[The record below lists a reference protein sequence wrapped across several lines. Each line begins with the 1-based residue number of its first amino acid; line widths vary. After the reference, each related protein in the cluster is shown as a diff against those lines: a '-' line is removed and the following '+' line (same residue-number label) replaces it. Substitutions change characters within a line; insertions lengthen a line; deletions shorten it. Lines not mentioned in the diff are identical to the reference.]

1 MRKWNGGY
9 VIKWKLGG
17 NLIRIHLKKLEEV
30 VGGEGLQDSF
40 HHIEMHGVCI
50 NSKKIKEGN
59 LFVPI
64 IRVKN
69 GHDYVKEA
77 MDNGAV
83 ASLWKKS
90 YGIPPKGMPIIFVDD
105 TLAALQQLACYYRNE
120 SNVKVIGITGSNG
133 KTTVKDI
140 IGAILN
146 STYKVHKT
154 QGNLNS
160 QFGLPLT
167 ILEMKQGTEF
177 LILEMGMSET
187 GQIRNLSQIAQPDVA
202 IITMIGQSHLETLGS
217 REVIAKA
224 KLEVIDGLKDEGMFL
239 YNGDESLLSRNNNMP
254 GIECK
259 SFGEKGTNDFYPN
272 NVQLDEYGVHFK
284 LNDSKKVQYD
294 VPLHGKHNI
303 LNAIVGIAVG
313 QFYNVPTE
321 KIQEALQQINI
332 THMRF
337 QFLTA
342 KTGFTIINDAW
353 NASPSSMKAAIET
366 LEKLNAYEK
375 KIIVIGD
382 MLELGKEAETYHREI
397 GKMLNQENISYVF
410 TYGEMAEIVAEEA
423 MKTYATG
430 QVQSYNNKAKIAEE
444 VLKIITKKD
453 VVLLKGSRG
462 MALEEIVQNWI

>member
-1 MRKWNGGY
+1 MIQIQLN
-9 VIKWKLGG
+9 
-17 NLIRIHLKKLEEV
+17 KLEEV
-30 VGGEGLQDSF
+30 VNGEGLQESF
-40 HHIEMHGVCI
+40 HYIEMQGVCI
-50 NSKKIKEGN
+50 DSKKIKKGN

-64 IRVKN
+64 IRVKD

-77 MDNGAV
+77 MDKGAA

-90 YGIPPKGMPIIFVDD
+90 YGDPPKGIPIIFVDD
-105 TLAALQQLACYYRNE
+105 TLLALQKLARYYRKI

-140 IGAILN
+140 IGTIL
-146 STYKVHKT
+146 STTYRVYKTK
-154 QGNLNS
+154 GNLNS
-160 QFGLPLT
+160 QIGLPLT
-167 ILEMKQGTEF
+167 ILEMKQDTEF

-202 IITMIGQSHLETLGS
+202 IITMIGQSHLETIGS
-217 REVIAKA
+217 REEIAKA
-224 KLEVIDGLKDEGMFL
+224 KLEIIDGLKDKGLFL
-239 YNGDESLLSRNNNMP
+239 YNGDELLLSRNNN
-254 GIECK
+254 ILDIKCK
-259 SFGEKGTNDFYPN
+259 SFGEKDTNDSFPV
-272 NVQLDEYGVHFK
+272 NVQLDEHGVHFT
-284 LNDSKKVQYD
+284 LNNLTKVQYD

-313 QFYNVPTE
+313 QFYKVPTE
-321 KIQEALQQINI
+321 KIQKALQQINI

-366 LEKLNAYEK
+366 LQKLNAYEK
-375 KIIVIGD
+375 KIIVVGD
-382 MLELGKEAETYHREI
+382 MLELGKETETYHREI
-397 GKMLNQENISYVF
+397 GKMLNQESIQYVF
-410 TYGEMAEIVAEEA
+410 TYGGLAEIVAEEA

-430 QVQSYNNKAKIAEE
+430 QVQSYNNKTKIAEE

-462 MALEEIVQNWI
+462 MALEEIVQKWI

>member
-1 MRKWNGGY
+1 MEKGDY
-9 VIKWKLGG
+9 
-17 NLIRIHLKKLEEV
+17 LIQLHLKKLEEV
-30 VGGEGLQDSF
+30 VDGEGLQESF
-40 HHIEMHGVCI
+40 HHLEMQGVCI
-50 NSKKIKEGN
+50 DSKKIKEGN

-64 IRVKN
+64 IRVKD

-77 MDNGAV
+77 IDNGAV

-90 YGIPPKGMPIIFVDD
+90 YGTPPKGVPIIFVDD
-105 TLAALQQLACYYRNE
+105 TLFALQQLAQFYRNE
-120 SNVKVIGITGSNG
+120 LGVKVIGITGSNG

-140 IGAILN
+140 IGGILS
-146 STYKVHKT
+146 STYRVHKT
-154 QGNLNS
+154 KGNLNS
-160 QFGLPLT
+160 QIGLPLT
-167 ILEMKQGTEF
+167 ILEMKRDTEF
-177 LILEMGMSET
+177 LILEMGMSEK

-217 REVIAKA
+217 KEEISKA
-224 KLEVIDGLKDEGMFL
+224 KLEIIDGLKEEGLLL
-239 YNGDESLLSRNNNMP
+239 YNGDETLLSRKNNVLVL
-254 GIECK
+254 ECK
-259 SFGEKGTNDFYPN
+259 SFGEKDTNDLFPT

-284 LNDSKKVQYD
+284 LNDSKIQYD

-303 LNAIVGIAVG
+303 LNTIVGIAVG

-321 KIQEALQQINI
+321 KIQDALRQINI

>member
-1 MRKWNGGY
+1 MEKGDC
-9 VIKWKLGG
+9 
-17 NLIRIHLKKLEEV
+17 LIQLHLKKLEEV
-30 VGGEGLQDSF
+30 VDGEGLQESF
-40 HHIEMHGVCI
+40 HHLEMQGVCI
-50 NSKKIKEGN
+50 DSKKIKEGN

-64 IRVKN
+64 IRVKD

-77 MDNGAV
+77 IDNGAV

-90 YGIPPKGMPIIFVDD
+90 YGTPPKGVPIIFVDD
-105 TLAALQQLACYYRNE
+105 TLFALQQLAQFYRNE
-120 SNVKVIGITGSNG
+120 LGVKVIGITGSNG

-140 IGAILN
+140 IGGILS
-146 STYKVHKT
+146 STYRVHKT
-154 QGNLNS
+154 KGNLNS
-160 QFGLPLT
+160 QIGLPLT
-167 ILEMKQGTEF
+167 ILEMKRDTEF
-177 LILEMGMSET
+177 LILEMGMSEK

-202 IITMIGQSHLETLGS
+202 IITMIGQSHLETIGS
-217 REVIAKA
+217 KEEISKA
-224 KLEVIDGLKDEGMFL
+224 KLEIIDGLKEEGLLL
-239 YNGDESLLSRNNNMP
+239 YNGDETLLSRKNNVLVL
-254 GIECK
+254 ECK
-259 SFGEKGTNDFYPN
+259 SFGEKDTNDLFPT

-284 LNDSKKVQYD
+284 LNDSKIQYD
-294 VPLHGKHNI
+294 VLLHGKHNI
-303 LNAIVGIAVG
+303 LNTIVGIAVG

-321 KIQEALQQINI
+321 KIQDALRQINI

-375 KIIVIGD
+375 KFIVIGD

>member
-1 MRKWNGGY
+1 MIQIQLN
-9 VIKWKLGG
+9 
-17 NLIRIHLKKLEEV
+17 KLEEV
-30 VGGEGLQDSF
+30 VNGEGLQESF
-40 HHIEMHGVCI
+40 HYIEMQGVCI
-50 NSKKIKEGN
+50 DSKKIKKGN

-64 IRVKN
+64 IRVKD

-77 MDNGAV
+77 MDKGAA

-90 YGIPPKGMPIIFVDD
+90 YGDPPKGIPIIFVDD
-105 TLAALQQLACYYRNE
+105 TLLVLQKIARYYRKI

-140 IGAILN
+140 IGTIL
-146 STYKVHKT
+146 STTYRVYKTK
-154 QGNLNS
+154 GNLNS
-160 QFGLPLT
+160 QIGLPLT
-167 ILEMKQGTEF
+167 ILEMKQDTEF

-202 IITMIGQSHLETLGS
+202 IITMIGQSHLETIGS
-217 REVIAKA
+217 REEIAKA
-224 KLEVIDGLKDEGMFL
+224 KLEIIDGLKDKGLFL
-239 YNGDESLLSRNNNMP
+239 YNGDEPLLSRNNNIL
-254 GIECK
+254 GIKCK
-259 SFGEKGTNDFYPN
+259 SFGEKDTNDSFPV
-272 NVQLDEYGVHFK
+272 NVQLDEHGVHFT
-284 LNDSKKVQYD
+284 LNNLTKVQYD

-313 QFYNVPTE
+313 QFYKVPTE
-321 KIQEALQQINI
+321 KIQKALQQINI

-366 LEKLNAYEK
+366 LQKLNAYEK
-375 KIIVIGD
+375 KIIVVGD
-382 MLELGKEAETYHREI
+382 MLELGKETETYHREI
-397 GKMLNQENISYVF
+397 GKMLNQESIQYVF
-410 TYGEMAEIVAEEA
+410 TYGGLAEIVAEEA

-430 QVQSYNNKAKIAEE
+430 QVQSYNNKTKIAEE

-462 MALEEIVQNWI
+462 MALEEIVQKWI

>member
-1 MRKWNGGY
+1 M
-9 VIKWKLGG
+9 IQL
-17 NLIRIHLKKLEEV
+17 HLKKLEEV
-30 VGGEGLQDSF
+30 VDGEGLQESF
-40 HHIEMHGVCI
+40 HHLEMQGVCI
-50 NSKKIKEGN
+50 DSKKIKEGN

-64 IRVKN
+64 IRVKD

-77 MDNGAV
+77 IDNGAV

-90 YGIPPKGMPIIFVDD
+90 YGTPPKGIPIIFVDD
-105 TLAALQQLACYYRNE
+105 TLFALQQLAQFYRKGLD
-120 SNVKVIGITGSNG
+120 VKVIGITGSNG

-140 IGAILN
+140 ISTIL
-146 STYKVHKT
+146 STTHRVHKT
-154 QGNLNS
+154 KGNFNS
-160 QFGLPLT
+160 QIGLPLT
-167 ILEMKQGTEF
+167 ILEMKRDTEF
-177 LILEMGMSET
+177 LILEMGMSEK

-217 REVIAKA
+217 REEISKA
-224 KLEVIDGLKDEGMFL
+224 KLEIIDGLKEEGLLL
-239 YNGDESLLSRNNNMP
+239 YNGDETLLSRKNNVLVL
-254 GIECK
+254 ECK
-259 SFGEKGTNDFYPN
+259 SFGEKDTNDLFPT

-284 LNDSKKVQYD
+284 LNDSKIQYD

-303 LNAIVGIAVG
+303 LNTIVGIAVG

-321 KIQEALQQINI
+321 KIQDALRQINI

-366 LEKLNAYEK
+366 LQKLNAYKK

-382 MLELGKEAETYHREI
+382 MLELGKAAETYHREI